1 MNVIALTLGP
11 LQTNCYIVYGEDKR
25 AAVIDPA
32 FFADRIERVLKEKG
46 LVLDKILLTHAHFD
60 HIMAAQDLRKTGAEL
75 YLHCEDEEMLYDGEL
90 NCSIEFIGRAAD
102 FEKAEHLLR
111 DGDVINVGGNELR
124 VMHTPGHTKGSVCY
138 ISDECIFSGDTLFK
152 SSVGRT
158 DLYGGNYDALM
169 SSLKRLSELENN
181 YVVLAGH
188 GEQTTLE
195 NEKNDNIYMKTLR

>member
-1 MNVIALTLGP
+1 M
-11 LQTNCYIVYGEDKR
+11 
-25 AAVIDPA
+25 
-32 FFADRIERVLKEKG
+32 
-46 LVLDKILLTHAHFD
+46 
-60 HIMAAQDLRKTGAEL
+60 
-75 YLHCEDEEMLYDGEL
+75 
-90 NCSIEFIGRAAD
+90 
-102 FEKAEHLLR
+102 LR

-158 DLYGGNYDALM
+158 DLYGRNYDALM